1 MTILLCRILSYN
13 SLRCIPKMAFSGL
26 HSLRLL
32 WVHFHISDELHAGT
46 ICVIYVLFFFKY
58 RMYTACAMRVF
69 HFFPHEKSN
78 VSLVSHHFRTVF
90 ILLTENI
97 WSHFDR
103 SVLKQDRTYFQAKWV
118 IKEDI
123 FAACTDY
130 RDGASRCWEC
140 LIDSRGMKHSL
151 NSYDSLWIH
160 TQTHT

>member
-1 MTILLCRILSYN
+1 MTLVTILLCRILSYN

-46 ICVIYVLFFFKY
+46 ICVIYVLFFQIQNVY
-58 RMYTACAMRVF
+58 CLCY
-69 HFFPHEKSN
+69 ES
-78 VSLVSHHFRTVF
+78 VSLFSSWKIKCFFGVTSFHF